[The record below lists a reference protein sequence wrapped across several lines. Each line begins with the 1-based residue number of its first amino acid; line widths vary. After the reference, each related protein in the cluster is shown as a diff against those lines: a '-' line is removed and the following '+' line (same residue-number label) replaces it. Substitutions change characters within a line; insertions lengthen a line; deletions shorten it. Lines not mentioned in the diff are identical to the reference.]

1 MINKLKIGYHNV
13 AKGPSS
19 IREYEVDA
27 YITIDLGCNSSG
39 RISAVYS
46 KAVPVDH
53 VINAIKDLRHI
64 PLSPTRTIVKV
75 RSAYVASPEGLVD
88 YNDTT
93 YGRYTEKEIK

>member
-13 AKGPSS
+13 AKGLTS

-27 YITIDLGCNSSG
+27 YITVDLGCNSSG

-46 KAVPVDH
+46 KTVPVDH
-53 VINAIKDLRHI
+53 VISVIKDVRHI

-75 RSAYVASPEGLVD
+75 RSAYVSSPDGLVD